1 MKHLSISISLILILN
16 VLACTAQNSIH
27 QFKTKT
33 LTGEDFDLS
42 ELKGKK
48 VLMVNTASKCGLTP
62 QYKDLQKLY
71 SENKDKNFIII
82 GFPANNFLKQEPGSN
97 EEIKE
102 FCEKN
107 YGVTFPI
114 MSKVSVKGE
123 DIDPIFEWLTKKEKN
138 GVMDIAITWN
148 FQKFMINEN
157 GELVDYLPPKESPL
171 SDKIINWINSGK

>member
-1 MKHLSISISLILILN
+1 MRIKNILFLLPLTCFFSMVLS
-16 VLACTAQNSIH
+16 QNSIH

-42 ELKGKK
+42 GLKGKK
-48 VLMVNTASKCGLTP
+48 VLIVNTASKCGLTP

-71 SENKDKNFIII
+71 TENKDKNFIII
-82 GFPANNFLKQEPGSN
+82 GFPANNFLKQEPGTN

-114 MSKVSVKGE
+114 MSKVSVKGD

-138 GVMDIAITWN
+138 GVMDIAVTWN